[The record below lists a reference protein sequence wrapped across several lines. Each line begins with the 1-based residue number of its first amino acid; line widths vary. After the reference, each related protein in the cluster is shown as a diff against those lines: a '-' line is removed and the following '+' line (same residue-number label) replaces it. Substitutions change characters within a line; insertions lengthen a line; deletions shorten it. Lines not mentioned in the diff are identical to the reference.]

1 MFKTDHLLNFS
12 VTTYRY
18 NKGTDIPMIL
28 SVLYCTIVYLPSV
41 QTTLK
46 KNFHNPASNKSF
58 TPQIFIA
65 LQLVRSSLQA
75 LQYATLPART
85 ALQAVI

>member
-1 MFKTDHLLNFS
+1 
-12 VTTYRY
+12 
-18 NKGTDIPMIL
+18 MIL

-46 KNFHNPASNKSF
+46 KNFHDPASNKSF
-58 TPQIFIA
+58 TPLPYVA

-75 LQYATLPART
+75 LQYATLQFART
-85 ALQAVI
+85 ALQAVISISPPYPMIPQVNTLQV

>member
-1 MFKTDHLLNFS
+1 
-12 VTTYRY
+12 
-18 NKGTDIPMIL
+18 MIL

-46 KNFHNPASNKSF
+46 NLHNHAGNKSF
-58 TPQIFIA
+58 TSLPYVA

-75 LQYATLPART
+75 LQYATLQFART
-85 ALQAVI
+85 ALQAVISISPPYPMIPQVNTLQV